1 MGTSDTASV
10 IDFTSYMSERTRNFI
25 GREWVFQAIQAWLA
39 DAHGP
44 RFFLLTGDLLK
55 PVYTR
60 AGGELTDP
68 QEGCKLKDIKIKTSG
83 EQPCLG
89 VRQ

>member
-1 MGTSDTASV
+1 MEANQHA
-10 IDFTSYMSERTRNFI
+10 ISEQTM
-25 GREWVFQAIQAWLA
+25 VTL
-39 DAHGP
+39 P
-44 RFFLLTGDLLK
+44 LLK

>member
-1 MGTSDTASV
+1 MEEKDLKKVLEEYLYALKLPTFVKHYQAFAQDAARSGQ
-10 IDFTSYMSERTRNFI
+10 SYER
-25 GREWVFQAIQAWLA
+25 
-39 DAHGP
+39 
-44 RFFLLTGDLLK
+44 FLLGLVLK
-55 PVYTR
+55 TVYTR

>member
-1 MGTSDTASV
+1 V
-10 IDFTSYMSERTRNFI
+10 LKIDLNIHALR
-25 GREWVFQAIQAWLA
+25 
-39 DAHGP
+39 H
-44 RFFLLTGDLLK
+44 LLK

>member
-1 MGTSDTASV
+1 MLNLMLHRLQPFHGAV
-10 IDFTSYMSERTRNFI
+10 NFI
-25 GREWVFQAIQAWLA
+25 LA
-39 DAHGP
+39 QFYIGVN
-44 RFFLLTGDLLK
+44 TLLK